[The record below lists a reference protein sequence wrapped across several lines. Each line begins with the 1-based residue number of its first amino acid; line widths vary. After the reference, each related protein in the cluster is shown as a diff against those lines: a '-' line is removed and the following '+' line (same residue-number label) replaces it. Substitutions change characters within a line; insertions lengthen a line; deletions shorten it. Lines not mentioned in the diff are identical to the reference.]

1 MNKTTYLL
9 LAALST
15 VGAGLARADDAATT
29 ATATA
34 ASASQTPPSQT
45 SANQTSANQTSSQ
58 TTLPHIVVTGTQ
70 TPDNNY
76 RVDKL
81 DSLGPLGTTDIRNTP
96 YSIEV
101 LPLDL
106 IENSQAMNFKD
117 VSKYLP
123 LVAYQEQQGPDILRP
138 QTRGMQ
144 GGNFQNSQH
153 GRHDHVHHRRQRD
166 GTVPADRSG
175 QWRLGLAIRTCQ
187 SIRHVQFRLEAPDRY
202 DLREVT
208 VSYNSDSLGT
218 AHVDLGGQI
227 DSNGIV
233 SYRFN
238 GAFGEGTAGSMI
250 ATAPRARRSRHRC
263 AALG

>member
-81 DSLGPLGTTDIRNTP
+81 DSIGPLGTTDIRNTP

-106 IENSQAMNFKD
+106 IENSQAVNFKD

-144 GGNFQNSQH
+144 GGNFQNTKI
-153 GRHDHVHHRRQRD
+153 D
-166 GTVPADRSG
+166 GMTMYITV
-175 QWRLGLAIRTCQ
+175 
-187 SIRHVQFRLEAPDRY
+187 
-202 DLREVT
+202 
-208 VSYNSDSLGT
+208 
-218 AHVDLGGQI
+218 
-227 DSNGIV
+227 
-233 SYRFN
+233 
-238 GAFGEGTAGSMI
+238 
-250 ATAPRARRSRHRC
+250 ATAMEQFQQIEVVNGLSAFLYGPANPSGMFNFVSKRPTRTICTKSASPTTATASARGTSTSADPSTRTVWS
-263 AALG
+263 AIA